1 MAKTVSK
8 KNSPKKSPKKAP
20 NNRKLKLFTW
30 LLVLSPIMGLSALFV
45 FASFADLPKV
55 ADLANPDT
63 KLATQIFTSDGEV
76 LGKYYAQNRTDLS
89 YEDLPEDI
97 INALVATEDERFYGH
112 SGIDFYSTA
121 RAIILMGSKGGGS
134 TVTQQLAKLQFTKKK
149 DVDTFLPSYFYRLL
163 VEKPGE
169 YLVASRLEK
178 YYTKEEI
185 LALYFNEYDF
195 LNQAVGLKSAAK
207 IYFDKGVDELEI
219 QECAMLVGMFKNSSY
234 YNPIRRD
241 SAVQHRRNVVLSQ
254 MVRNDFISKTEFDS
268 LKLMP
273 LGLRFQKISHDE
285 GSAQYFREELRKK
298 VKRIIREKNDDDEY
312 VRVKND
318 GTKYDIYSDGLRIY
332 TTIDSRMQEYAE
344 WAVQEHLQKELQ
356 ASFNKELNWLKKKNY
371 PFYNGISTEN
381 RDKLM
386 KLAKKESPRWRTLHG
401 TECPSCGG
409 SGHISEAGTQGVDS
423 FSCASYGCGHSW
435 PKLDEEQMEKVWN
448 TPTSSRVFTFDGIK
462 DTIMTPLDSVKHH
475 LAILN
480 AGMVAMDPTNGQIK
494 SWVGG
499 VNYKYFKY
507 DHAGQAKRQVGS
519 TFKPFVYANSMRSG
533 MHPCEE
539 IPNVITCV
547 DAGVNQK
554 PWCPENS
561 GGKYGDM
568 VSLSNGL
575 ANSMN
580 TITAYQIKRF
590 GTESVVKLAHKMG
603 VVNEIP
609 NVPSIGLGTVEL
621 TVKEMCSSLSTFANQ
636 GVYIEPIFITHIED
650 KNGNIIYESDQVTRQ
665 AIDPKTA
672 YLTLNMMKKVVR
684 EGTSIRLGFD
694 RPYGKINFPLAGKTG
709 TTNDNGDGWFV
720 GLTPNLSAAV
730 WVGAS
735 NRAIRF
741 RTTGNGQGAN
751 TGLPIFGYFINKV
764 YADESIEINRGD
776 FKKPDIDLGSYT
788 DCEEYYDVQNNSGVF
803 DDEGLFG
810 GEGDDDDL
818 WNQ

>member
-1 MAKTVSK
+1 MAKTAKK
-8 KNSPKKSPKKAP
+8 KNSPKKSPTTQINKKYK
-20 NNRKLKLFTW
+20 RLTW
-30 LLVLSPIMGLSALFV
+30 LIVLSPILGLAALFIN
-45 FASFADLPKV
+45 ASFADLPKV

-76 LGKYYAQNRTDLS
+76 LGKYYSQNRTDLS
-89 YEDLPEDI
+89 FDDLPQDI
-97 INALVATEDERFYGH
+97 INALVATEDERFFGH
-112 SGIDFYSTA
+112 SGVDFYSTA
-121 RAIILMGSKGGGS
+121 RAILLAGSRGGGS
-134 TVTQQLAKLQFTKKK
+134 TITQQLAKLQFTKKK
-149 DVDTFLPSYFYRLL
+149 DVNTILPHYIYRLL

-169 YLVASRLEK
+169 YIVASRLEK
-178 YYTKEEI
+178 TYTKEEI

-207 IYFDKGVDELEI
+207 IYFDKSVDELKIE
-219 QECAMLVGMFKNSSY
+219 ECAMLVGMFKNSSY
-234 YNPIRRD
+234 YNPLRRD
-241 SAVQHRRNVVLSQ
+241 SLVHHRRNVVLSQ
-254 MVRNDFISKTEFDS
+254 MVRNSFLTKNEFDS
-268 LKLMP
+268 LKVLP
-273 LGLRFQKISHDE
+273 LGLNYQKISHDE

-298 VKRIIREKNDDDEY
+298 VKSIINEKDNDDEY

-318 GTKYDIYSDGLRIY
+318 GAKFDIYSDGLRIY
-332 TTIDSRMQEYAE
+332 TTIDSRMQNYAE

-356 ASFNKELNWLKKKNY
+356 AAFKKELNWLKKDNY
-371 PFYNGISTEN
+371 PFYNGISRKNKE
-381 RDKLM
+381 KLIR
-386 KLAKKESPRWRTLHG
+386 LAKKKSPRWRTLHG
-401 TECPSCGG
+401 KECPNCGG
-409 SGHISEAGTQGVDS
+409 TAHISMTSVNDVDS
-423 FSCASYGCGHSW
+423 FSCAGFGCGQQW
-435 PKLDEEQMEKVWN
+435 PKLDEKQMEVIWD
-448 TPTSSRVFTFDGIK
+448 TPTKTKVFTFDGIR
-462 DTIMTPLDSVKHH
+462 DTVMTPLDSVKHH
-475 LAILN
+475 LATLN

-494 SWVGG
+494 AWVGG

-547 DAGVNQK
+547 DAGVDQE

-561 GGKYGDM
+561 GGDYGNM
-568 VSLSNGL
+568 VSLSDGL

-580 TITAYQIKRF
+580 TVTAYQIKRF
-590 GTESVVKLAHKMG
+590 GTESVIKLAHKMG

-672 YLTLNMMKKVVR
+672 YLTLNMMKKVVK
-684 EGTSIRLGFD
+684 EGTSMRLGFS
-694 RPYGKINFPLAGKTG
+694 RPYGGIDFPLAGKTG
-709 TTNDNGDGWFV
+709 TTDDNGDGWFV
-720 GLTPNLSAAV
+720 GLTPNISAAV

-741 RTTGNGQGAN
+741 RTTTNGQGAN

-764 YADESIEINRGD
+764 YQDKTIDINRGD
-776 FKKPDIDLGSYT
+776 FKKPDVDLDSYT
-788 DCEEYYDVQNNSGVF
+788 DCEEYYDIQNNSGGLDN
-803 DDEGLFG
+803 DDLFG
-810 GEGDDDDL
+810 GDGDDF
-818 WNQ
+818 